1 MNNSTNN
8 SGNNSGKI
16 SGNNSSHTF
25 RVGLTGGIAS
35 GKSLAAEMFAT
46 HGVPVIDTDVIARE
60 IVAPGQ
66 AGLDAIVERFGAE
79 LLTADGTLD
88 RAELRRCIFADPV
101 ARGDLETLLHP
112 LIRARILQLAEV
124 RPGPY
129 QLIVVPLLVETG
141 FADLVDRVL
150 VIDCP
155 QELQRSRLIARDTE
169 SAGSADAMIAAQANR
184 AERLAGAD
192 DVIVNDGT
200 PVELEQSV
208 ASLHQRYL
216 ELAHLSA

>member
-1 MNNSTNN
+1 MNNSSN
-8 SGNNSGKI
+8 K

-35 GKSLAAEMFAT
+35 GKSLAAELFAA
-46 HGVPVIDTDVIARE
+46 HSVPVVDTDVIARE
-60 IVAPGQ
+60 LVVPGQ
-66 AGLDAIVERFGAE
+66 AGLEAIVERFGAE

-88 RAELRRCIFADPV
+88 RAEMRRRIFADPV
-101 ARGDLETLLHP
+101 ARDALETLLHP
-112 LIRARILQLAEV
+112 LIRARTLQLAESQ
-124 RPGPY
+124 PGPY

-155 QELQRSRLIARDTE
+155 QALQRSRLIARDTE
-169 SAGSADAMIAAQANR
+169 SAGSADAMIAAQASR
-184 AERLAGAD
+184 AERLAVAD

-200 PVELEQSV
+200 PVELEQSI

-216 ELAHLSA
+216 ELAGLSA